1 MRFTIIRDAASYEP
15 AVYAGGTEN
24 GRTGFPFSFTKGC
37 RVLKVKGKDKYRVG
51 RFGNLLFDLE
61 KDPGECSPLQD
72 EALEQ
77 QMTEK
82 LIKEMEKNECPAE
95 QFERLG
101 LK

>member
-1 MRFTIIRDAASYEP
+1 M
-15 AVYAGGTEN
+15 
-24 GRTGFPFSFTKGC
+24 
-37 RVLKVKGKDKYRVG
+37 G